1 MIGGYRL
8 GEYVSQGEAA
18 VVRLARDERQDR
30 TVAVKILGPE
40 LARDDAFT
48 SRLLRTSRAAG
59 ALSHPHVLPV
69 YEADETGGAV
79 YIAMHYVPGGD
90 ARSLLSRRGPL
101 PLAWAWEVIAQA
113 GAALDAAHARGLVH
127 GDVKPANLLLEAC
140 GEALP
145 SGRGLGH
152 VYVSDFGMSRE
163 ASPGEIIA
171 TGQLAG
177 RLDYLAPEQ
186 INGDALDGATD
197 VYSLACTG
205 FELLCGTPPFGQ
217 DQGLTVLYAQLYAPP
232 PPAAERRPDLPAA
245 VDEVLARALAKDPAE
260 RYATC
265 GKFAEDLRTAL
276 GIPSGASRAS
286 RPGLAI
292 PRVPA
297 VVEAGAGAVRPP
309 EAGPGA
315 ARPPEAGPGA
325 ARPPEAGPDQDPDMQ
340 GGSGGPDRDRP
351 RRFSAVKILVL
362 AVVVVAI
369 AAAVTGAV
377 MSGTPRPRPPTVT
390 SPAAVSASPASPAP
404 ASPPPATPA
413 LASQQ
418 AAAVSNLLNSS
429 AASRRALQRGVSQA
443 RACAELSSAV
453 SVIQDVV
460 NQRSAEYGQ
469 ASALP
474 ISALPGGSTVK
485 ADLLAVLRDSLDADR
500 DYLAWARQLQSGCA
514 LGAQSNAYLA
524 AYQADQTAGPAKV
537 AFTQAWNPVAARYG
551 IPPVSPGSI

>member
-30 TVAVKILGPE
+30 TVAVKILGSE

-163 ASPGEIIA
+163 ASLGEIIA

-232 PPAAERRPDLPAA
+232 PPAAGRRPDLPAA

-265 GKFAEDLRTAL
+265 GKFAEDLHTAL

-286 RPGLAI
+286 SPGLGI

-297 VVEAGAGAVRPP
+297 VVKAEVGAVRPP
-309 EAGPGA
+309 EAGPGT
-315 ARPPEAGPGA
+315 
-325 ARPPEAGPDQDPDMQ
+325 ARPPEAGPDQGPDGQ
-340 GGSGGPDRDRP
+340 GGPGGADRVRP

-390 SPAAVSASPASPAP
+390 SPTVTSPAAVSAPPASPAP
-404 ASPPPATPA
+404 ASPSAAAPA

-443 RACAELSSAV
+443 RACTELSSAV

-474 ISALPGGSTVK
+474 ISALPGGVTVK

-500 DYLAWARQLQSGCA
+500 DYLAWARQLQSGCIP
-514 LGAQSNAYLA
+514 GAQSS
-524 AYQADQTAGPAKV
+524 AYQAVYRADQQAGPAKA
-537 AFTQAWNPVAARYG
+537 AFTQVWNPVAARYG
-551 IPPVSPGSI
+551 IRPVSPGSI